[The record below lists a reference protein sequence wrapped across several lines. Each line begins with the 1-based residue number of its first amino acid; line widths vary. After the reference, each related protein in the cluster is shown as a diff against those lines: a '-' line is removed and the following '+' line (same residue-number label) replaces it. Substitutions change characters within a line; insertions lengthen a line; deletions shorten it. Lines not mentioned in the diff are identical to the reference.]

1 MPNEKEEKKQMKT
14 KTYNVYADPSHAWV
28 KVKIAELDKLGISK
42 YITSFSYVR
51 GDHAYLEEDCDAG
64 VFLSALK
71 ERGIEPKFKFHH
83 TDNRSKIRGYASFPA
98 RSI

>member
-1 MPNEKEEKKQMKT
+1 MAKS

-28 KVKIAELDKLGISK
+28 KVKISELEKLGISK
-42 YITSFSYVR
+42 YITAFSYVR
-51 GDHAYLEEDCDAG
+51 GDYAYLEEDQDAST
-64 VFLSALK
+64 LIDEL
-71 ERGIEPKFKFHH
+71 ERRGIAPKFKFHH